1 MAKITSKKANDYLAQ
16 LEKLTNETD
25 SICKHAVYEGA
36 KVVADAIKQSIDALP
51 VQAPPAKQS
60 YFYLS
65 QESRDAGEKLHGISE
80 AQKKGLQEGFGIT
93 NMRHENGAWNVKIGF
108 EGYNEVQT
116 KTYPN
121 GQPNALIAR
130 SVESGSSVREKTPF
144 IAPAVNACRK
154 NAQKTMEVVIQ
165 KQIEAI
171 TKK

>member
-36 KVVADAIKQSIDALP
+36 KVVADAIKQSIDAIP

-108 EGYNEVQT
+108 EGYNEVRQRPIRTASRTRSLPAALKAGAVCET
-116 KTYPN
+116 KRLLSPRLSTPA
-121 GQPNALIAR
+121 GKMR
-130 SVESGSSVREKTPF
+130 KTPW
-144 IAPAVNACRK
+144 K
-154 NAQKTMEVVIQ
+154 W
-165 KQIEAI
+165 
-171 TKK
+171 

>member
-1 MAKITSKKANDYLAQ
+1 M
-16 LEKLTNETD
+16 
-25 SICKHAVYEGA
+25 
-36 KVVADAIKQSIDALP
+36 
-51 VQAPPAKQS
+51 
-60 YFYLS
+60 
-65 QESRDAGEKLHGISE
+65 
-80 AQKKGLQEGFGIT
+80 QEGFGIT

-130 SVESGSSVREKTPF
+130 SVESGSSVRDKTPF

-154 NAQKTMEVVIQ
+154 NAQTTMEVVIQ

>member
-93 NMRHENGAWNVKIGF
+93 NMRHENGDWNVKIGF
-108 EGYNEVQT
+108 EGYNEV
-116 KTYPN
+116 
-121 GQPNALIAR
+121 QPNALIAR
-130 SVESGSSVREKTPF
+130 SVESGSSVRDKTPF

-154 NAQKTMEVVIQ
+154 NAQNAMEVVIQ

>member
-1 MAKITSKKANDYLAQ
+1 MAKIRAKGSEKYMTK
-16 LEKLTNETD
+16 LELLNKNTD
-25 SICKHAVYEGA
+25 GICKHAVYEGA

-121 GQPNALIAR
+121 GQPNTLIAR
-130 SVESGSSVREKTPF
+130 SVESGSSVRDKTPF
-144 IAPAVNACRK
+144 IAPAVKACRK
-154 NAQKTMEVVIQ
+154 NAQNTMEVVIQ

>member
-36 KVVADAIKQSIDALP
+36 KVVANAIKQSIDALP

-93 NMRHENGAWNVKIGF
+93 NMRYENGAWNVKIGF
-108 EGYNEVQT
+108 EDYNEVQT

-144 IAPAVNACRK
+144 IAPLSTPAGKCA
-154 NAQKTMEVVIQ
+154 KTMEVVIQ